1 MPAVIV
7 SGLAGLVVTAVL
19 GLSVSLFLK
28 YIRDKIQI
36 PSISDDVGVQHK
48 WHQLVTHPTTS
59 GQWVGWLERLVMYG
73 AMYLEPK
80 DAAAAIGVWLAFK
93 LAAKWEAWS
102 NMALVPDSLA
112 DVAVDAL
119 RYAIARRMWA
129 AQGYATLVLGTG
141 ANFLIALLGTA
152 VRDMLPWLLCLDGK
166 GTP

>member
-1 MPAVIV
+1 MSAVIL
-7 SGLAGLVVTAVL
+7 SGGAGLLVTALL
-19 GLSVSLFLK
+19 GLSVSPFLGH
-28 YIRDKIQI
+28 IRDRIYI
-36 PSISDDVGVQHK
+36 PPISEDASVQHR
-48 WHQLVTHPTTS
+48 WHQLVTHPKTS

-102 NMALVPDSLA
+102 NIALVPDSLS
-112 DVAVDAL
+112 DVGVDPL

-141 ANFLIALLGTA
+141 ANFLIALFGTA
-152 VRDMLPWLLCLDGK
+152 VRVMLPWLLCLGA
-166 GTP
+166 